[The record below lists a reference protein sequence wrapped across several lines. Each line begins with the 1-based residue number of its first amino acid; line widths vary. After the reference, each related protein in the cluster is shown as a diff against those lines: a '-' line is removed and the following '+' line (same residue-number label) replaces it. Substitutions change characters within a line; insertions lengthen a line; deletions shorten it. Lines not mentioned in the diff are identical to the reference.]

1 MADVAV
7 RYDPFSYEIHD
18 DPYPIY
24 RRLRDEAPAYVDE
37 AHGFWALSRHA
48 DVHRALHDHGTFSSA
63 QGFLLEDI
71 DDFTL
76 PMLLGMDPPDH
87 GRLRATISRALTPRR
102 VAMLEDP
109 IRQRCRT
116 LIERFASTG
125 RAELVGDFAALLP
138 MWAISR
144 LLAVPDAD
152 QDELRRL
159 ADVMVHREDGT
170 RGVPAAG
177 KEAAAR
183 IYAYFEGL
191 LAERGARASTEGDA
205 HASTDGD
212 DLLTLLL
219 AAERAG
225 EISHLEIVG
234 FCFLLIIAGN
244 ETTTKLLGNL
254 ADQLTLHPSVQAAL
268 AAEPSRI
275 ANAVEEML
283 RYDTSTHMMARTL
296 ARDVELHGRRLQ
308 AGRKVAL
315 LLASANRDER
325 RWHDPDVFDVARDTS
340 DHVAFGFGVH
350 FCLGAALARLEA
362 RVALEELLARLP
374 DVTVERTGLVRVHS
388 GNVRGYSKV
397 PIAFR
402 RR

>member
-1 MADVAV
+1 VTDAAV
-7 RYDPFSYEIHD
+7 RYDPFSYEIHE
-18 DPYPIY
+18 DPYPLY
-24 RRLRDEAPAYVDE
+24 RRLRDEAPAYCDPE
-37 AHGFWALSRHA
+37 QGFFALSRHA
-48 DVHRALHDHGTFSSA
+48 DVHRALHDHETYCSG

-102 VAMLEDP
+102 VAMLEQP
-109 IRQRCRT
+109 IRDRCRT
-116 LIERFASTG
+116 LIDAVAPAG
-125 RAELVGDFAALLP
+125 RAELIGDFAALLP
-138 MWAISR
+138 MWVISR
-144 LLAVPDAD
+144 LLRVPDGH

-177 KEAAAR
+177 KEAAAH
-183 IYAYFEGL
+183 IYGYFERL
-191 LAERGARASTEGDA
+191 LAERGAE
-205 HASTDGD
+205 DGD
-212 DLLTLLL
+212 DLLSMLL

-254 ADQLTLHPSVQAAL
+254 ADQLTRHPDAKAHL
-268 AAEPSRI
+268 IAEPGRI
-275 ANAVEEML
+275 PNAVEEML

-296 ARDVELHGRRLQ
+296 TRDVELHGRRLE

-325 RWHDPDVFDVARDTS
+325 RWRDPDVFDVTRDTT

-362 RVALEELLARLP
+362 RVALEELLAHLP
-374 DVTVERTGLVRVHS
+374 DFTVDAAGLVRVHS
-388 GNVRGYSKV
+388 GNVRGYSVV
-397 PIAFR
+397 PIAFTPR
-402 RR
+402 

>member
-1 MADVAV
+1 MTDAV
-7 RYDPFSYEIHD
+7 RYDPFSYAIHA

-24 RRLRDEAPAYVDE
+24 RRLRDEAPAYHDDT
-37 AHGFWALSRHA
+37 HGFYALSRYE
-48 DVHRALHDHGTFSSA
+48 DVRRALHDPATYCSGR
-63 QGFLLEDI
+63 GFLLEDI

-87 GRLRATISRALTPRR
+87 TRLRATISRAMTPRR
-102 VAMLEDP
+102 VALLEAP
-109 IRQRCRT
+109 IRERCRA
-116 LIERFASTG
+116 LIDGFAARGSV
-125 RAELVGDFAALLP
+125 ELIGDFAGRLP
-138 MWAISR
+138 MWVIAR
-144 LLAVPDAD
+144 LLGVPEAD
-152 QDELRRL
+152 QDELRVL
-159 ADVMVHREDGT
+159 ADTMVHRDDRT
-170 RGVPAAG
+170 RGVPATG
-177 KEAAAR
+177 KDAAAR
-183 IYAYFEGL
+183 IYAYFEQL
-191 LAERGARASTEGDA
+191 LAERGADDA
-205 HASTDGD
+205 D
-212 DLLTLLL
+212 DLLSLLI

-254 ADQLTLHPSVQAAL
+254 ACELTRHPEAKARLL
-268 AAEPSRI
+268 ADPNLVP
-275 ANAVEEML
+275 NAVEEML

-296 ARDVELHGRRLQ
+296 TRDVELHGRRLE

-325 RWHDPDVFDVARDTS
+325 RWPDADRFDVGRDTA

-374 DVTVERTGLVRVHS
+374 DFAVDEPGLVRVHS
-388 GNVRGYSKV
+388 GNVRGYSAV
-397 PIAFR
+397 PIHFSQQR
-402 RR
+402 S

>member
-1 MADVAV
+1 MLEEPV
-7 RYDPFSYEIHD
+7 RQQCRKLIDAI
-18 DPYPIY
+18 
-24 RRLRDEAPAYVDE
+24 APA
-37 AHGFWALSRHA
+37 
-48 DVHRALHDHGTFSSA
+48 
-63 QGFLLEDI
+63 
-71 DDFTL
+71 
-76 PMLLGMDPPDH
+76 
-87 GRLRATISRALTPRR
+87 
-102 VAMLEDP
+102 
-109 IRQRCRT
+109 
-116 LIERFASTG
+116 G
-125 RAELVGDFAALLP
+125 RAEFIGDFAGLLP
-138 MWAISR
+138 MWVIAR
-144 LLAVPDAD
+144 LLGVPAGD
-152 QDELRRL
+152 QGDLRRL
-159 ADVMVHREDGT
+159 ADVMVHRDDGT

-183 IYAYFEGL
+183 IYAYFEQL
-191 LAERGARASTEGDA
+191 LAERRTS
-205 HASTDGD
+205 DGD
-212 DLLTLLL
+212 DLLGLLL

-254 ADQLTLHPSVQAAL
+254 ADQLTRHPAAQRRL
-268 AAEPSRI
+268 VAEPALI

-296 ARDVELHGRRLQ
+296 TRDVELHGRRME

-325 RWHDPDVFDVARDTS
+325 HWRDPDVFDVGRDTA

-374 DVTVERTGLVRVHS
+374 DFAVDRAGLVRVHS
-388 GNVRGYSKV
+388 GNVRGYSVV
-397 PIAFR
+397 PIVFTPR
-402 RR
+402 

>member
-1 MADVAV
+1 MLDAAV
-7 RYDPFSYEIHD
+7 RYDPFSYEIHE

-24 RRLRDEAPAYVDE
+24 RRLRDEAPAYFDA
-37 AHGFWALSRHA
+37 AHGFWALSRWA
-48 DVHRALHDHGTFSSA
+48 DVQRALHDHETYCSG

-102 VAMLEDP
+102 IAMLEGP
-109 IRQRCRT
+109 VRERCRA
-116 LIERFASTG
+116 LIDAFAARGS
-125 RAELVGDFAALLP
+125 AELVGDFAGLLP
-138 MWAISR
+138 MWAIAR
-144 LLAVPDAD
+144 LLGVPEAD

-183 IYAYFEGL
+183 IYAYFEQL
-191 LAERGARASTEGDA
+191 LAERGARQRA
-205 HASTDGD
+205 DGD
-212 DLLTLLL
+212 DDLLSLLL

-254 ADQLTLHPSVQAAL
+254 ADQLTRHPEARAQLV
-268 AAEPSRI
+268 AEPARI

-296 ARDVELHGRRLQ
+296 TRDVELHGRRME

-325 RWHDPDVFDVARDTS
+325 RWHDPDVFDVGRDTA

-350 FCLGAALARLEA
+350 FCMGAALARLEA
-362 RVALEELLARLP
+362 RVAMEELLARLP
-374 DVTVERTGLVRVHS
+374 DFAVEPVGLVRVHS
-388 GNVRGYSKV
+388 GNVRGYSVV
-397 PIAFR
+397 PIVFTPR
-402 RR
+402 

>member
-1 MADVAV
+1 MPDPAV
-7 RYDPFSYEIHD
+7 RYDPFSYEIHE

-24 RRLRDEAPAYVDE
+24 RRLRDEAPAYFD
-37 AHGFWALSRHA
+37 ARHGFWALSRYA
-48 DVHRALHDHGTFSSA
+48 DVHRALHDHETYCSG

-102 VAMLEDP
+102 VAMLEAP
-109 IRQRCRT
+109 VREQCRS
-116 LIERFASTG
+116 LVGAIAPLG
-125 RAELVGDFAALLP
+125 RAELIGDFAGRLP
-138 MWAISR
+138 MWVIAR
-144 LLAVPDAD
+144 LLRVPDGD

-159 ADVMVHREDGT
+159 ADVMVHRDDGT
-170 RGVPAAG
+170 RGVPPAG
-177 KEAAAR
+177 KDAAAR
-183 IYAYFEGL
+183 IYAYFERL
-191 LAERGARASTEGDA
+191 LAERGTDDA
-205 HASTDGD
+205 D
-212 DLLTLLL
+212 DLLSLLL

-254 ADQLTLHPSVQAAL
+254 ADQLTRHPEAQAL
-268 AAEPSRI
+268 LVAEPARI

-296 ARDVELHGRRLQ
+296 TRDVELHGRRME

-325 RWHDPDVFDVARDTS
+325 RWRDADVFDVTRDTA
-340 DHVAFGFGVH
+340 DHLAFGFGVH

-362 RVALEELLARLP
+362 RVAMEELLARLP
-374 DVTVERTGLVRVHS
+374 DVAVDTTGLVRVHS
-388 GNVRGYSKV
+388 GNVRGYSMV
-397 PIAFR
+397 PVTFTPR
-402 RR
+402 

>member
-1 MADVAV
+1 MSDAPV
-7 RYDPFSYEIHD
+7 RYDPFSWEIHD

-24 RRLRDEAPAYVDE
+24 RRLRDEAPAYRD
-37 AHGFWALSRHA
+37 ARHGFYALSRYE
-48 DVHRALHDHGTFSSA
+48 DVHRALHDHATFSSA
-63 QGFLLEDI
+63 RGFLLEDI

-102 VAMLEDP
+102 VAMLEEP
-109 IRQRCRT
+109 IRARCRS
-116 LIERFASTG
+116 LIARCAAAG
-125 RAELVGDFAALLP
+125 RVELIGDFAALLP
-138 MWAISR
+138 MWVISR
-144 LLAVPDAD
+144 LLGVPDAD

-177 KEAAAR
+177 KDAAAG
-183 IYAYFEGL
+183 IYGYFETL
-191 LAERGARASTEGDA
+191 LAERARASD
-205 HASTDGD
+205 DD
-212 DLLTLLL
+212 DLLGLLL

-225 EISHLEIVG
+225 EISHLEILG

-244 ETTTKLLGNL
+244 ETTTKLVGNL
-254 ADQLTLHPSVQAAL
+254 AVELTRHRDARAL
-268 AAEPSRI
+268 LIAEPRRI
-275 ANAVEEML
+275 PNAVEEML

-296 ARDVELHGRRLQ
+296 TRDVELHGDRLE

-325 RWHDPDVFDVARDTS
+325 RWRDPDVFDPTRDAA

-362 RVALEELLARLP
+362 RVALEELLARVP
-374 DVTVERTGLVRVHS
+374 GFTVDLGGLVRVHS
-388 GNVRGYSKV
+388 GNVRGYSAV
-397 PIAFR
+397 PVELAMR
-402 RR
+402 

>member
-1 MADVAV
+1 VADPAV
-7 RYDPFSYEIHD
+7 RYDPFSYEIHE

-24 RRLRDEAPAYVDE
+24 RRLRDEAPAYVDPTE
-37 AHGFWALSRHA
+37 GFYALSRYA
-48 DVHRALHDHGTFSSA
+48 DVHRALHDHETFSSGR
-63 QGFLLEDI
+63 GFLLEDI

-102 VAMLEDP
+102 VAMLEQP
-109 IRQRCRT
+109 IRERCRR
-116 LIERFASTG
+116 LIDAFAARG

-138 MWAISR
+138 MWVISR
-144 LLAVPDAD
+144 LLGVPDAD

-177 KEAAAR
+177 KEAAAD
-183 IYAYFEGL
+183 IYAYFERL
-191 LAERGARASTEGDA
+191 LAERGADQ
-205 HASTDGD
+205 GD
-212 DLLTLLL
+212 DLLSLLL

-225 EISHLEIVG
+225 DISHLEIVG

-254 ADQLTLHPSVQAAL
+254 ADQLTRHPDAKARLV
-268 AAEPSRI
+268 AEPALI
-275 ANAVEEML
+275 PNAVEEML

-296 ARDVELHGRRLQ
+296 TRDLELHGRRLE

-315 LLASANRDER
+315 LLAAANRDER
-325 RWHDPDVFDVARDTS
+325 RWRDPDVFDPTRDTA

-362 RVALEELLARLP
+362 RVALEELLARVP
-374 DVTVERTGLVRVHS
+374 DFAVVPAGLVRVHS
-388 GNVRGYSKV
+388 GNVRGYSAV
-397 PIAFR
+397 PITFR
-402 RR
+402 GQ

>member
-1 MADVAV
+1 MAGSARPVVRSATMPDTAV
-7 RYDPFSYEIHD
+7 LYDPFSYEIHE

-24 RRLRDEAPAYVDE
+24 RRLRAEAPAYFD
-37 AHGFWALSRHA
+37 AGHGFWALSRFD
-48 DVHRALHDHGTFSSA
+48 DVHRALHDHETYCSG

-71 DDFTL
+71 DDFTM

-102 VAMLEDP
+102 VALLEAP
-109 IRQRCRT
+109 IRERCRA
-116 LIERFASTG
+116 LIEGFAPNG

-138 MWAISR
+138 MWVISR
-144 LLAVPDAD
+144 LLRVPDGD

-159 ADVMVHREDGT
+159 ADVMVHREDGA
-170 RGVPAAG
+170 RGVPPAG
-177 KEAAAR
+177 KDAAAH
-183 IYAYFEGL
+183 IYAYFERL
-191 LAERGARASTEGDA
+191 LAERGAD
-205 HASTDGD
+205 DGD
-212 DLLTLLL
+212 DLLSLLL

-254 ADQLTLHPSVQAAL
+254 ADQLTRHPAAKARL
-268 AAEPSRI
+268 VAEPARI
-275 ANAVEEML
+275 PNAVEEML

-296 ARDVELHGRRLQ
+296 TCDVELHGRRME
-308 AGRKVAL
+308 AGHKVAL

-325 RWHDPDVFDVARDTS
+325 RWRDPDAFDVTRDAS
-340 DHVAFGFGVH
+340 DHVAFGFGIH

-374 DVTVERTGLVRVHS
+374 DFTVETSGLVRVHS
-388 GNVRGYSKV
+388 GNVRGYSRV
-397 PIAFR
+397 PIVW
-402 RR
+402 

>member
-1 MADVAV
+1 MTEPAV
-7 RYDPFSYEIHD
+7 RYDPFSYEIHE

-24 RRLRDEAPAYVDE
+24 RRLRDEAPAYLD
-37 AHGFWALSRHA
+37 ATHGFYALSRYA
-48 DVHRALHDHGTFSSA
+48 DVHHALHDHTTFSSA
-63 QGFLLEDI
+63 RGFLLEDI

-102 VAMLEDP
+102 VAQLEEP
-109 IRQRCRT
+109 VRRQCRS
-116 LIERFASTG
+116 LLGAMAPKGS
-125 RAELVGDFAALLP
+125 AELVGEFAGLLP
-138 MWAISR
+138 MWVIAR
-144 LLAVPDAD
+144 LLRVPDAD

-177 KEAAAR
+177 KDAAAR

-191 LAERGARASTEGDA
+191 LAERGTDDA
-205 HASTDGD
+205 D
-212 DLLTLLL
+212 DLLSLLL

-254 ADQLTLHPSVQAAL
+254 ADQLTRHPDAKARLVAD
-268 AAEPSRI
+268 PRGI
-275 ANAVEEML
+275 ANAIEEML

-296 ARDVELHGRRLQ
+296 TRDVELHGRRME

-325 RWHDPDVFDVARDTS
+325 RWPAADVFDVTRDTA

-362 RVALEELLARLP
+362 RVALEELLATLP
-374 DVTVERTGLVRVHS
+374 DFAVDTHGLVRVHS
-388 GNVRGYSKV
+388 GNVRGYAAV
-397 PIAFR
+397 PITFTPR
-402 RR
+402 

>member
-1 MADVAV
+1 
-7 RYDPFSYEIHD
+7 
-18 DPYPIY
+18 
-24 RRLRDEAPAYVDE
+24 
-37 AHGFWALSRHA
+37 
-48 DVHRALHDHGTFSSA
+48 
-63 QGFLLEDI
+63 
-71 DDFTL
+71 
-76 PMLLGMDPPDH
+76 
-87 GRLRATISRALTPRR
+87 
-102 VAMLEDP
+102 MLEEP
-109 IRQRCRT
+109 IRARCRS
-116 LIERFASTG
+116 LLDAVAPSG
-125 RAELVGDFAALLP
+125 RAELIGDFAARLP
-138 MWAISR
+138 MWVISR
-144 LLAVPDAD
+144 LLGVPDAD
-152 QDELRRL
+152 QDELRRH

-183 IYAYFEGL
+183 IYAYFERL
-191 LAERGARASTEGDA
+191 LADRGADDA
-205 HASTDGD
+205 D
-212 DLLTLLL
+212 DLLSLLL

-254 ADQLTLHPSVQAAL
+254 ADQLTRHPQAKAL
-268 AAEPSRI
+268 LVADPSW
-275 ANAVEEML
+275 APNAVEEML

-296 ARDVELHGRRLQ
+296 TRDVELHGRRME

-325 RWHDPDVFDVARDTS
+325 RWRDPDVFDVRRDTA

-374 DVTVERTGLVRVHS
+374 DFAVQRAGLVRVHS
-388 GNVRGYSKV
+388 GNVRGYSAV
-397 PIAFR
+397 PIAFTPR
-402 RR
+402 

>member
-1 MADVAV
+1 VSDRAV
-7 RYDPFSYEIHD
+7 RYDPFSYEIHE

-24 RRLRDEAPAYVDE
+24 RRLRDEAPAYFD
-37 AHGFWALSRHA
+37 ATHGFWALSRYA
-48 DVHRALHDHGTFSSA
+48 DVHRALHDHETYSSA

-102 VAMLEDP
+102 VAMLEAP
-109 IRQRCRT
+109 VRARCRA
-116 LIERFASTG
+116 LIGGFAARG
-125 RAELVGDFAALLP
+125 HADLIADFAALLP
-138 MWAISR
+138 MWVISR
-144 LLAVPDAD
+144 LLGVADGD

-170 RGVPAAG
+170 RGVPIAG
-177 KEAAAR
+177 KEAAAK
-183 IYAYFEGL
+183 IYAYFEEQ
-191 LAERGARASTEGDA
+191 LATRRTD
-205 HASTDGD
+205 DGD
-212 DLLTLLL
+212 DLLSLLL

-254 ADQLTLHPSVQAAL
+254 ADQLTRHPDAQARLVADPHL
-268 AAEPSRI
+268 VP
-275 ANAVEEML
+275 NAVEEML

-296 ARDVELHGRRLQ
+296 TRDVELHGRRME

-325 RWHDPDVFDVARDTS
+325 RWPDPDVFDVGRDTS

-374 DVTVERTGLVRVHS
+374 DVAVQRTGLVRVHS
-388 GNVRGYSKV
+388 GNVRGYSAV
-397 PIAFR
+397 PIVFTPR
-402 RR
+402 

>member
-1 MADVAV
+1 MADGAV
-7 RYDPFSYEIHD
+7 RYDPFSYEIHA

-24 RRLRDEAPAYVDE
+24 RRLRDEAPAYHDE
-37 AHGFWALSRHA
+37 ADGFWALSRYA
-48 DVHRALHDHGTFSSA
+48 DVHRALHDHETYSSGR
-63 QGFLLEDI
+63 GFLLEDI

-102 VAMLEDP
+102 VALLEDP
-109 IRQRCRT
+109 IRGRCRG
-116 LIERFASTG
+116 LIDRFAPAG
-125 RAELVGDFAALLP
+125 RAELIGDFAALLP
-138 MWAISR
+138 MWVISR
-144 LLAVPDAD
+144 LLGVPDAD

-159 ADVMVHREDGT
+159 ADVMVHRDDGT

-183 IYAYFEGL
+183 IYGYFEEL
-191 LAERGARASTEGDA
+191 LAARAATTAPD
-205 HASTDGD
+205 D

-225 EISHLEIVG
+225 EISHLEIIG
-234 FCFLLIIAGN
+234 FCFLLVIAGN
-244 ETTTKLLGNL
+244 ETTTKLLGNF
-254 ADQLTLHPSVQAAL
+254 AEQLTLHPAVQAAL

-275 ANAVEEML
+275 PDAVEEML

-296 ARDVELHGRRLQ
+296 TCDVELHGRRME

-325 RWHDPDVFDVARDTS
+325 RWRDPDVFDVGRDTA

-362 RVALEELLARLP
+362 RIALEELLARVP
-374 DVTVERTGLVRVHS
+374 DFTVERAGLVRVHS
-388 GNVRGYSKV
+388 GNVRGYSAV
-397 PIAFR
+397 PIVFTR
-402 RR
+402 R

>member
-1 MADVAV
+1 MTEPAV
-7 RYDPFSYEIHD
+7 RYDPFSYEIHE

-24 RRLRDEAPAYVDE
+24 RRLRDEAPAYFDA
-37 AHGFWALSRHA
+37 AHGFYALSRYA
-48 DVHRALHDHGTFSSA
+48 DVHRALHDHETFSSA

-87 GRLRATISRALTPRR
+87 GRLRGTIGRALTPRR
-102 VAMLEDP
+102 VAQLEEP
-109 IRQRCRT
+109 VRQRCRSLLAT
-116 LIERFASTG
+116 LAPNG
-125 RAELVGDFAALLP
+125 HAELIGEFAGLLP
-138 MWAISR
+138 MWVIAR
-144 LLAVPDAD
+144 LLRVPEPD
-152 QDELRRL
+152 QEELRRL

-177 KEAAAR
+177 KEAAGR
-183 IYAYFEGL
+183 IYAYFERL
-191 LAERGARASTEGDA
+191 LAERGTDDA
-205 HASTDGD
+205 D
-212 DLLTLLL
+212 DLLSLLL

-254 ADQLTLHPSVQAAL
+254 ADQLTRHPEAKARLVAD
-268 AAEPSRI
+268 PRGI
-275 ANAVEEML
+275 PNAVEEML

-296 ARDVELHGRRLQ
+296 ARDVELHGRRLE

-325 RWHDPDVFDVARDTS
+325 RWPAPDVFDVTRDTA

-362 RVALEELLARLP
+362 RVALEELLATLP
-374 DVTVERTGLVRVHS
+374 DFAVDTAGLVRVHS
-388 GNVRGYSKV
+388 GNVRGYAAV
-397 PIAFR
+397 PITFTPR
-402 RR
+402 

>member
-1 MADVAV
+1 MADGAV
-7 RYDPFSYEIHD
+7 RYDPFSYEIHE

-24 RRLRDEAPAYVDE
+24 RRLRDEAPAYFDE
-37 AHGFWALSRHA
+37 THGFWALSRYA
-48 DVHRALHDHGTFSSA
+48 DVHRALHDHATFSSA

-87 GRLRATISRALTPRR
+87 GRLRATIGRALTPRR

-109 IRQRCRT
+109 IRLRCR
-116 LIERFASTG
+116 ASIDRIAAAG
-125 RAELVGDFAALLP
+125 RAELIGDFAALLP
-138 MWAISR
+138 MWVISR
-144 LLAVPDAD
+144 LLRVPDAD
-152 QDELRRL
+152 QDGLRRL

-170 RGVPAAG
+170 RGVPEAG
-177 KEAAAR
+177 KAAAAE
-183 IYAYFEGL
+183 IYGYFERL
-191 LAERGARASTEGDA
+191 LAERG
-205 HASTDGD
+205 TDDTD
-212 DLLTLLL
+212 DLLSLLL

-234 FCFLLIIAGN
+234 FCFLLVIAGN

-254 ADQLTLHPSVQAAL
+254 ADQLTLHPAVQAAL
-268 AAEPSRI
+268 AAEPTRI

-296 ARDVELHGRRLQ
+296 ARDVELHGRRLE

-325 RWHDPDVFDVARDTS
+325 RWRDPDVFDVTRDTS

-374 DVTVERTGLVRVHS
+374 DFTVERSGLVRVHS
-388 GNVRGYSKV
+388 GNVRGYGAV
-397 PIAFR
+397 PIAFTPR
-402 RR
+402 

>member
-1 MADVAV
+1 MADPAV
-7 RYDPFSYEIHD
+7 RYDPFSYEIHE

-24 RRLRDEAPAYVDE
+24 RRLRDEAPAYVDPTE
-37 AHGFWALSRHA
+37 GFYALSRYA
-48 DVHRALHDHGTFSSA
+48 DVHRALHDHETFSSGR
-63 QGFLLEDI
+63 GFLLEDI

-102 VAMLEDP
+102 VAMLEQP
-109 IRQRCRT
+109 IRERCRR
-116 LIERFASTG
+116 LIDAFAARG

-138 MWAISR
+138 MWVISR
-144 LLAVPDAD
+144 LLGVPDAD

-177 KEAAAR
+177 KEAAAD
-183 IYAYFEGL
+183 IYAYFERL
-191 LAERGARASTEGDA
+191 LAERGADQ
-205 HASTDGD
+205 GD
-212 DLLTLLL
+212 DLLSLLL

-225 EISHLEIVG
+225 DISHLEIVG

-254 ADQLTLHPSVQAAL
+254 ADQLTRHPDAKARLV
-268 AAEPSRI
+268 AEPALI
-275 ANAVEEML
+275 PNAVEEML

-296 ARDVELHGRRLQ
+296 TRDLELHGRRLE

-315 LLASANRDER
+315 LLAAANRDER
-325 RWHDPDVFDVARDTS
+325 RWRDPDVFDPTRDTA

-362 RVALEELLARLP
+362 RVALEELLARVP
-374 DVTVERTGLVRVHS
+374 DFAVVPAGLVRVHS
-388 GNVRGYSKV
+388 GNVRGYSAV
-397 PIAFR
+397 PITFR
-402 RR
+402 GQ

>member
-1 MADVAV
+1 MSDTAV

-24 RRLRDEAPAYVDE
+24 RRLRDEAPAYFDA
-37 AHGFWALSRHA
+37 AHGFWALSRYD
-48 DVHRALHDHGTFSSA
+48 DVRRALHDHETYCSG

-71 DDFTL
+71 DDFAL

-87 GRLRATISRALTPRR
+87 GRLRGTISRALTPRR
-102 VAMLEDP
+102 VAMLEEP
-109 IRQRCRT
+109 VRRQCRK
-116 LIERFASTG
+116 LIDAVAPAG
-125 RAELVGDFAALLP
+125 RAELIGDFAGLLP
-138 MWAISR
+138 MWVIAR
-144 LLAVPDAD
+144 LLGVPAGD
-152 QDELRRL
+152 QNELRRL
-159 ADVMVHREDGT
+159 ADVMVHRDDGT

-177 KEAAAR
+177 KDAAGR
-183 IYAYFEGL
+183 IYAYFEQL
-191 LAERGARASTEGDA
+191 LAERRTS
-205 HASTDGD
+205 DGD
-212 DLLTLLL
+212 DLLSLLL
-219 AAERAG
+219 TAERAG

-254 ADQLTLHPSVQAAL
+254 ADQLTRHPLVQRRL
-268 AAEPSRI
+268 VAEPTLI

-296 ARDVELHGRRLQ
+296 TRDLELHGRRME
-308 AGRKVAL
+308 AGRKIAL

-325 RWHDPDVFDVARDTS
+325 HWRDPDVFDVGRDTA

-374 DVTVERTGLVRVHS
+374 DFAVDRAGLVRVHS
-388 GNVRGYSKV
+388 GNVRGYSAV
-397 PIAFR
+397 PIVFTPR
-402 RR
+402 

>member
-1 MADVAV
+1 VNDPAL

-18 DPYPIY
+18 EPYPIY
-24 RRLRDEAPAYVDE
+24 RRLRDEAPAYFDE
-37 AHGFWALSRHA
+37 THGFWALSRYA
-48 DVHRALHDHGTFSSA
+48 DVHRALHDHETYCSG

-87 GRLRATISRALTPRR
+87 GRLRGTISRALTPRR
-102 VAMLEDP
+102 VTMLEGP
-109 IRQRCRT
+109 IRTQCRT
-116 LIERFASTG
+116 LVDVFAPRG
-125 RAELVGDFAALLP
+125 RAELIGEFAALLP
-138 MWAISR
+138 MWVISR
-144 LLAVPDAD
+144 LLGVPAGD
-152 QDELRRL
+152 QDELRCL
-159 ADVMVHREDGT
+159 ADTMVHRDDGT
-170 RGVPAAG
+170 RGVPVAG

-183 IYAYFEGL
+183 IYAYFEQL
-191 LAERGARASTEGDA
+191 LAERGSD
-205 HASTDGD
+205 DGD
-212 DLLTLLL
+212 DLLSLLL

-234 FCFLLIIAGN
+234 FCFLLVIAGN

-254 ADQLTLHPSVQAAL
+254 ADQLTRHPTVQ
-268 AAEPSRI
+268 SRLVATPGLI
-275 ANAVEEML
+275 PNAVEEML

-296 ARDVELHGRRLQ
+296 TCDVELHGRRME

-325 RWHDPDVFDVARDTS
+325 RWRDPDVFDVTRDTA
-340 DHVAFGFGVH
+340 DHLAFGFGVH

-374 DVTVERTGLVRVHS
+374 DFVVEPAGLVRVHS
-388 GNVRGYSKV
+388 GNVRGYSAV
-397 PIAFR
+397 PIRFGAR
-402 RR
+402 R

>member
-1 MADVAV
+1 VTETAV
-7 RYDPFSYEIHD
+7 RYDPFSYEIHE

-24 RRLRDEAPAYVDE
+24 RRLRDEAPAYLDA
-37 AHGFWALSRHA
+37 AHGFYALSRYA
-48 DVHRALHDHGTFSSA
+48 DVHRALHDHEVFSSA

-87 GRLRATISRALTPRR
+87 GRLRGTIGRALTPRR
-102 VAMLEDP
+102 VAQLEDP
-109 IRQRCRT
+109 VRQRCR
-116 LIERFASTG
+116 LLLRAFASNG
-125 RAELVGDFAALLP
+125 RAELVGEFAGLLP
-138 MWAISR
+138 MWVIAR
-144 LLAVPDAD
+144 LLRVPESD

-183 IYAYFEGL
+183 IYAYFESL
-191 LAERGARASTEGDA
+191 LAERGTDDA
-205 HASTDGD
+205 D
-212 DLLTLLL
+212 DLLSLLL
-219 AAERAG
+219 AAEHAG
-225 EISHLEIVG
+225 DISHLEIVG

-254 ADQLTLHPSVQAAL
+254 ADQLTRHPKAKARLVAD
-268 AAEPSRI
+268 PRGI
-275 ANAVEEML
+275 PNAIEEML

-296 ARDVELHGRRLQ
+296 ARDVELHGRRME

-325 RWHDPDVFDVARDTS
+325 RWPSADVFDPTRDTT

-362 RVALEELLARLP
+362 RVALEELLATLP
-374 DVTVERTGLVRVHS
+374 DFAVDPDGLVRVHS
-388 GNVRGYSKV
+388 GNVRGYAAV
-397 PIAFR
+397 PITFR
-402 RR
+402 AR